1 MSETDR
7 IYFRMNQMSQRGGAD
22 KMIPDDVESAS
33 LLGRPIEEH
42 KKKRKY
48 FYLFQLLGSIKEDEH
63 IKLV

>member
-1 MSETDR
+1 
-7 IYFRMNQMSQRGGAD
+7 MNQMSQRGTAD

-48 FYLFQLLGSIKEDEH
+48 FYHFILLGFIRENEH
-63 IKLV
+63 IKPV

>member
-1 MSETDR
+1 
-7 IYFRMNQMSQRGGAD
+7 MNQMSQRGTAD

-48 FYLFQLLGSIKEDEH
+48 FYHFILLGFIRENEH